1 MNEQSIFQK
10 CIFEKNVQYWNFHN
24 FLMKTTHLK
33 YLGKKSGKN
42 DDSLELLIIWP
53 IFSLYF
59 CTSVQLRTFILPVPF
74 LSSCIKSYC
83 LLMSKIQR
91 KGKSFRCMD
100 QFQHIPIW
108 TYTRLQLRATM
119 HQISAPSST
128 HMFYQFD
135 YSSAAS

>member
-1 MNEQSIFQK
+1 MNEQYIFQK

-91 KGKSFRCMD
+91 KGKSFSYC
-100 QFQHIPIW
+100 FFFNILW
-108 TYTRLQLRATM
+108 YNRLFTKRLVLFLYHR
-119 HQISAPSST
+119 IEYFSSRNKC
-128 HMFYQFD
+128 
-135 YSSAAS
+135 YSCF